1 MRFQLALN
9 VPNLDAAI
17 AYYEKLL
24 GAPVNKREPGYANF
38 AVDSP
43 PIKLVLF
50 ENPSAEDRLNHV
62 GFETDEPEWKAAAE
76 RLESAGVAEQVLPDE
91 TCCYADQSTVYS
103 RDPEGLLWE
112 FYTVRGDS
120 ETDEAWAASRRVRRS
135 RPHARERQ
143 WCPGRHSEKAGATP
157 RRSLPGASR
166 WATQRGASWWAA
178 APVACCRA
186 SSRAA
191 VARAGDSRQ

>member
-120 ETDEAWAASRRVRRS
+120 ETFGEPPTLGNPEPS
-135 RPHARERQ
+135 
-143 WCPGRHSEKAGATP
+143 
-157 RRSLPGASR
+157 
-166 WATQRGASWWAA
+166 
-178 APVACCRA
+178 CC
-186 SSRAA
+186 
-191 VARAGDSRQ
+191 